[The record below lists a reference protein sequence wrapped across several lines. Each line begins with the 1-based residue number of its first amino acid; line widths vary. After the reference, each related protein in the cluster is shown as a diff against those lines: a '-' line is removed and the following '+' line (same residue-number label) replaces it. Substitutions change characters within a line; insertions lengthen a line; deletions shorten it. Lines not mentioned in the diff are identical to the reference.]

1 MGTQGTSGA
10 SGATGYRL
18 MVAGFY
24 LRKLEKGCVMYYA
37 AVRRYRTNEDVTFE
51 DIRPALDSFVPLIR
65 ESVIAYYVLDARDGV
80 FATIS
85 ICEDKDKLET
95 TNRVATEWLKQ
106 YLASSIVSQEQVS
119 SLSLEVDAPLVGPL
133 YEEVSEPVY
142 KRSLQLLSVS
152 EVGEL
157 LGMGRSWVYQ
167 QIRSGEIPSVQ
178 LGGSVKVKREDLEE
192 YIHNH
197 RRR

>member
-1 MGTQGTSGA
+1 
-10 SGATGYRL
+10 
-18 MVAGFY
+18 
-24 LRKLEKGCVMYYA
+24 MYYA
-37 AVRRYRTNEDVTFE
+37 AIRRYKTNRGVTIE
-51 DIRPALDSFVPLIR
+51 DIRSALDSLVPLIR

-95 TNRVATEWLKQ
+95 TNRVTAEWLKQ
-106 YLASSIVSQEQVS
+106 YLASSIVSQEEVPNIT
-119 SLSLEVDAPLVGPL
+119 LEVDDPLVGPL

-142 KRSLQLLSVS
+142 KRSLQLLSVP

-192 YIHNH
+192 YIQNH
-197 RRR
+197 RRG